1 MAWAPGIAPS
11 RGVLE
16 TLQVTRP
23 SAHINKVERG
33 PGVAPGLSGWK
44 PDVLLLNT
52 TRALVE
58 PPGIAPGP
66 SPCESDML
74 LLSPWPP
81 WKLEAAAG
89 LSPAYHGF
97 ADRSLDPRA
106 RCHRLLGLQGFAP
119 CPCRLKV
126 CCAAVTPQ
134 PRRKWCAQGESHSR
148 LRTGRPARCFYAMH
162 AKKVVAS
169 AGSAPASLP

>member
-52 TRALVE
+52 TRAWWSHRESHPDLRRAKATCCSYHHGPHGNWRQRQDSHLRITVLRT
-58 PPGIAPGP
+58 AP
-66 SPCESDML
+66 
-74 LLSPWPP
+74 WI
-81 WKLEAAAG
+81 
-89 LSPAYHGF
+89 
-97 ADRSLDPRA
+97 
-106 RCHRLLGLQGFAP
+106 LGH
-119 CPCRLKV
+119 
-126 CCAAVTPQ
+126 AAVDWWGCRDLHPV
-134 PRRKWCAQGESHSR
+134 RAD
-148 LRTGRPARCFYAMH
+148 
-162 AKKVVAS
+162 
-169 AGSAPASLP
+169 